1 MNANLAGR
9 LAATLRGLSLCIH
22 CLAVKTSVTP
32 QEAMD
37 ALPAVA
43 NGITLRIDALG
54 ACDACHSRRGVTYS
68 LGRRQPLH
76 AEGAYVR

>member
-9 LAATLRGLSLCIH
+9 VAATLRDSSVCIY
-22 CLAVKTSVTP
+22 CLAVKTSVTL

-43 NGITLRIDALG
+43 NGITLRVDALG
-54 ACDACHSRRGVTYS
+54 ACDACQSRRGVTYS
-68 LGRRQPLH
+68 LGSRKPLH
-76 AEGAYVR
+76 AAYVR